1 MFTGDDRRLY
11 QACDAIADAVKFDP
25 REAERL
31 DAMAGGG
38 LMLRDGGKFLS
49 LAVPLGDYQ
58 PSGAA
63 AARLRSMMASAGTP
77 TKDGVRIAL
86 DENHGVAAPTSR
98 RRAAGAARHSSAPL
112 TRAHFE
118 LTGAGELFVRRRVG

>member
-1 MFTGDDRRLY
+1 
-11 QACDAIADAVKFDP
+11 
-25 REAERL
+25 
-31 DAMAGGG
+31 MAASG

-63 AARLRSMMASAGTP
+63 AARLRAMIASAGTR
-77 TKDGVRIAL
+77 TRDGVRIAL
-86 DENHGVAAPTSR
+86 DSGE
-98 RRAAGAARHSSAPL
+98 RAAAARSRKPATRSARQSAAPL

-118 LTGAGELFVRRRVG
+118 LTGTGELFVRRSVG

>member
-1 MFTGDDRRLY
+1 MRGLSH
-11 QACDAIADAVKFDP
+11 
-25 REAERL
+25 AERL
-31 DAMAGGG
+31 DSLANRG

-58 PSGAA
+58 PAGAA

-86 DENHGVAAPTSR
+86 DAHDGVAAVKSR
-98 RRAAGAARHSSAPL
+98 RRVAGAARHSSAPL